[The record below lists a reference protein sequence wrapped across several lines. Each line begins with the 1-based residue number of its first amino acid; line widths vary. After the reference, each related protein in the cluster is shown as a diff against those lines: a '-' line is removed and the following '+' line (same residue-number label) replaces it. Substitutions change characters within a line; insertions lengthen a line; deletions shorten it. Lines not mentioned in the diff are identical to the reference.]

1 VSRSPVGEAVE
12 APPLERP
19 AEPRPEILFR
29 RRVRLGASVRELWT
43 FRELVLTLAERDL
56 RVRYKQAALG
66 LVWAVLTPLLLLLA
80 FWLVFSRF
88 ARVDTSGAPYVV
100 FAYLGLLPWTF
111 FSSALSS
118 GGMSLT
124 LNVPLL
130 NKVYCP
136 REVFPLAAILVAAV
150 DALISVGLLIL
161 LFVVTGTTPKAEVY
175 YAPLLL
181 LILLCFTVGVTVAV
195 SAVLV
200 YVRDLR
206 LVLPLVLQFG
216 LFVTP
221 VAYNSNLVAK
231 STGKL
236 VVYSAL
242 NPLVPLVDGLRRTVL
257 YGQAPQW
264 WPLLASGSVSLAVLV
279 GGLWLFKRLE
289 TGIAD
294 IA

>member
-1 VSRSPVGEAVE
+1 VSPSPVEAAVE
-12 APPLERP
+12 APPVEQA
-19 AEPRPEILFR
+19 AEPRPETIFR
-29 RRVRLGASVRELWT
+29 RRVRLGASLRELWV

-56 RVRYKQAALG
+56 RVRYKQATLG

-88 ARVDTSGAPYVV
+88 ARVDTNGAPYVV

-111 FSSALSS
+111 FSSALSQ
-118 GGMSLT
+118 GGLSLT
-124 LNVPLL
+124 VNVPLL

-136 REVFPLAAILVAAV
+136 REVFPLAAILVAMV
-150 DALISVGLLIL
+150 DAVISTVLLVL
-161 LFVVTGTTPKAEVY
+161 LFVFTGTAPKAEVY
-175 YAPLLL
+175 YVPLLL
-181 LILLCFTVGVTVAV
+181 VVLLCFTIGVTVAV

-231 STGKL
+231 STEKL
-236 VVYSAL
+236 VIYSAL

-264 WPLLASGSVSLAVLV
+264 WPLLASSCVSVVILV
-279 GGLWLFKRLE
+279 GGLWIFKRLE